1 MLLLIGTAVCNGL
14 YQLLTRKLLREVP
27 HTTLFYSSLVG
38 TVALTLL
45 LPFSLPDMR
54 IGVRDGALLLLTG
67 LFAGLGHWFLTRAYM
82 QAPAAL
88 LTPFTYLQIVWATAF
103 GYFVFGQ
110 HPDGWSAVG
119 MSIIGGSGLLLALH
133 ERRRTRPGLPVRAV

>member
-1 MLLLIGTAVCNGL
+1 
-14 YQLLTRKLLREVP
+14 
-27 HTTLFYSSLVG
+27 
-38 TVALTLL
+38 
-45 LPFSLPDMR
+45 
-54 IGVRDGALLLLTG
+54 
-67 LFAGLGHWFLTRAYM
+67 M